1 MKRQT
6 RFLLIAGGLLMGLAM
21 LVNHYF
27 VSLKDPSDFIKG
39 IGVAFILSSLFVQR
53 KLTQEQKQ

>member
-1 MKRQT
+1 
-6 RFLLIAGGLLMGLAM
+6 MGLAM